1 MRISQKLKNVIMLNL
16 RNIAFHIK
24 TSTALI
30 CNVKQNKKVNAVRY
44 RPCAKIS
51 RRGFFEIYLK
61 F

>member
-1 MRISQKLKNVIMLNL
+1 MLNL

-44 RPCAKIS
+44 RPCAKIY